1 MAEHAHAAGSHGDH
15 NHEIEHIRGHIKVY
29 VLIFAMLILG
39 TIVTV
44 AISYK
49 DFGAP
54 WINITIGLIIATIK
68 ASLVAG
74 WFMHLVS
81 ERRMVH
87 SILVVCGFMFAVL
100 VFLFVWTMSSDS
112 LIGGGKHQHLRDSEG
127 AAAAAPAHAPA
138 H

>member
-1 MAEHAHAAGSHGDH
+1 MAEHAHAAGAHGDH
-15 NHEIEHIRGHIKVY
+15 NHEAEHIRAHVKVY
-29 VLIFAMLILG
+29 LLIFAMLILG

-68 ASLVAG
+68 ATLVAG

-87 SILVVCGFMFAVL
+87 SILIVCGFMFAVL
-100 VFLFVWTMSSDS
+100 VFLFVWTMAPDS
-112 LIGGGKHQHLRDSEG
+112 LIGGGKHQHLRASEG
-127 AAAAAPAHAPA
+127 APAEASAPAKA